1 VYTIPELACVGLDEA
16 SAREK
21 HGTVLVGRAPFAQTA
36 RGMIA
41 GNEEGFLK
49 LVASPDGERV
59 LGVAAVGEGASELV
73 SVGQVAMLAG
83 FPVDRFVR
91 SVFNFPTM
99 MEAYR
104 LAAVDIRRQRE
115 RGAQPAAAAE

>member
-1 VYTIPELACVGLDEA
+1 M
-16 SAREK
+16 
-21 HGTVLVGRAPFAQTA
+21 LVGRPPFAQTA

-41 GNEEGFLK
+41 GNEDGFLK
-49 LVASPDGERV
+49 VVASPDGERV
-59 LGVAAVGEGASELV
+59 PGVAAVGEGASELV

-104 LAAVDIRRQRE
+104 LAAMDIRRQRE
-115 RGAQPAAAAE
+115 AAAGARAA